1 MPLSKPS
8 SSSAAATTQRSC
20 ERSARAHGIGAGAG
34 ISLLIGLIIAIA
46 PAFTGGS
53 ASAQLAPTATFA
65 PIIQGPVAPGTPPP
79 LLPIVI
85 TATPTPTSVIAFQTN
100 TPSPTPPMNLPPF
113 IGAPPTLTADEGWS
127 CGDFPCADDLAGW
140 LARISVP
147 QGYTVMPA
155 GRFPGQVIQ
164 IAYGG
169 DGLLHATVLENGTRS
184 GALYA
189 LDLDGAP
196 RRLSES
202 LISPAGLAQ
211 HPRTGDWYIAARQTL
226 EAGGMIWRIP
236 AEGGPA
242 QAVVVDLPCCFMS
255 IDNQPAGLVF
265 GPDGALY
272 VGVGALTDHAEMPPR
287 SARAYAEIVPGEAAV
302 LRVDVESGSWQ
313 VYADGIRY
321 PVDLAVAPDG
331 TLYALD
337 SGLLTGL
344 GDRLL
349 RLEPGGFYGWPYWT
363 GRGCSEC
370 PPPARGRP
378 RPDALT
384 LPARSRPHGLTVYDG
399 LQFPANQVG
408 AIFIAL
414 WNDTPEGQRVI
425 RVDPAALPPA
435 LPTGASDLSTY
446 QYEPFILGLLRP
458 ADVAVAP
465 DGSLVVADY
474 IYGHVWRV
482 RFTG

>member
-1 MPLSKPS
+1 MQLSKRS
-8 SSSAAATTQRSC
+8 NSSAAAVTRPSSSRRTVY
-20 ERSARAHGIGAGAG
+20 RAGLVTG
-34 ISLLIGLIIAIA
+34 IGLIALLMLVVMGLPTA
-46 PAFTGGS
+46 
-53 ASAQLAPTATFA
+53 AQIAPTATFA
-65 PIIQGPVAPGTPPP
+65 PIIQGPIAPGTPPP
-79 LLPIVI
+79 LLPLVV
-85 TATPTPTSVIAFQTN
+85 TATPTTAPVLAFQTN
-100 TPSPTPPMNLPPF
+100 TPSPTPATNPPPF
-113 IGAPPTLTADEGWS
+113 VSAPPTLTADDGWS
-127 CGDFPCADDLAGW
+127 CGDFPCADDLTGW

-147 QGYTVMPA
+147 QGYAVTPA

-164 IAYGG
+164 IAYGL
-169 DGLLHATVLENGTRS
+169 DDRLYATVLENGTRS

-189 LDLDGAP
+189 LDPDGTP
-196 RRLSES
+196 QRLSET

-211 HPRTGDWYIAARQTL
+211 HPQTGDWYIAARQTP
-226 EAGGMIWRIP
+226 ESGGVIWRIP
-236 AEGGPA
+236 AGGGPV
-242 QAVVVDLPCCFMS
+242 QAVVSDLPCCFMT

-265 GPDGALY
+265 GWDGALY
-272 VGVGALTDHAEMPPR
+272 AGVGALTDHAEMPPR
-287 SARAYAEIVPGEAAV
+287 SARAFAEILPGEAGV
-302 LRVDVESGSWQ
+302 LRIDVATGSWQ

-321 PVDLAVAPDG
+321 PIDLAAAPDG

-363 GRGCSEC
+363 GRGCGEC
-370 PPPARGRP
+370 PPPVRGRP

-399 LQFPANQVG
+399 VQFPANQVG

-414 WNDTPEGQRVI
+414 WNNTPDGQRVI
-425 RVDPAALPPA
+425 RVDPAALPPT
-435 LPTGASDLSTY
+435 LPTGASDLSAY
-446 QYEPFILGLLRP
+446 QFEPFVLGLLRP

-474 IYGHVWRV
+474 IHGHIWRV